1 MNVFKHLLVIGSVL
15 ILVAACKPKADHA
28 ASAVPPDEK
37 KAGDSS
43 VQKAAEK
50 VPADGLPP
58 ITLIEENGGQFSATT
73 LPGNSILI
81 FFSSDCD
88 HCQREA
94 TEIEKNLAGFKNY
107 HLFFISMNP
116 FPAMKKFA
124 ETYKINNHHNIKFFR
139 ADGKTVFDAL
149 GSIQTPTICVYNSD
163 KKLVKKFDGET
174 KVDDILNVL

>member
-1 MNVFKHLLVIGSVL
+1 MNIFKPLLVIGSFL
-15 ILVAACKPKADHA
+15 LFVAACKPKADHPA
-28 ASAVPPDEK
+28 ATVSPDEK
-37 KAGDSS
+37 KAGDSA
-43 VQKAAEK
+43 VQKTTEK
-50 VPADGLPP
+50 VPDGLPP
-58 ITLIEENGGQFSATT
+58 VTLIEESGRQFSATT
-73 LPGNSILI
+73 LPENSILI

-116 FPAMKKFA
+116 FPVMKKFS

-149 GSIQTPTICVYNSD
+149 GSIQTPTICVYDRD

-174 KVDDILNVL
+174 KVDDILKVL